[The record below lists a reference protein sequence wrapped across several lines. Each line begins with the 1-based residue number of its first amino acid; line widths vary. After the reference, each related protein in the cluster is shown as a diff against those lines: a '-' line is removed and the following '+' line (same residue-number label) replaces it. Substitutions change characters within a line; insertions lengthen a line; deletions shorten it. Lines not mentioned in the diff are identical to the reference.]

1 MATQL
6 VLDSATTATRA
17 PGGVREVGLLAFPVF
32 LQMATETVCQLV
44 NSAFV
49 GRLGATELG
58 AIGLGGIWLWTLLSP
73 FGGTASGV
81 QTFVSRADGEGKPAE
96 CGPWIWHALWT
107 LLPPIVVW
115 SAAMWVLFEP
125 LMAAIGPS
133 AELQARTAEYA
144 HARLLG
150 FPAVV
155 AGITLTSFFRGLGI
169 TRLPMIAAM
178 VSVAVDVVLAY
189 GLVYGRLG
197 LPEWGVYGAGMAFV
211 VAEYLN
217 AGLLVAF
224 LLLAEM
230 RRYSVRPRAPDLRA
244 ILRFLR
250 TSAPIG
256 GQWVLD
262 MTSFALFSSIVARM
276 GDADMAASQA
286 MLQLLSISYHQAFA
300 ISIGAGTLVGRY
312 LGAGQPDLAERSY
325 FSAVKL
331 ALALAAT
338 VAALFLGAPEL
349 LMRIFSDDPAV
360 LALARPLLLLGA
372 FFQVIDAIAI
382 IASGSLRGAGDT
394 RWPFAV
400 QATLAWV
407 VRIPLVWTAA
417 IWMGGGVFGAWLG
430 ELGFILILGLAF
442 VLRFRAGHWRTI
454 RL

>member
-1 MATQL
+1 MSTHVALESAVPVTRTQ
-6 VLDSATTATRA
+6 
-17 PGGVREVGLLAFPVF
+17 GGVREVGLLAFPVL
-32 LQMATETVCQLV
+32 LQMASETVCQLV
-44 NSAFV
+44 NSALV

-81 QTFVSRADGEGKPAE
+81 QVFVSRADGEGKPAE
-96 CGPWIWHALWT
+96 CGPWIWHAIWALVP
-107 LLPPIVVW
+107 LMIVW
-115 SAAMWVLFEP
+115 SGAMLVLFEP

-133 AELQARTAEYA
+133 PELQARTAEYA

-155 AGITLTSFFRGLGI
+155 AGLALTSFFRGLGI

-178 VSVAVDVVLAY
+178 ISVTVDVVLAY

-197 LPEWGVYGAGMAFV
+197 LPERGVYGAGIAFV
-211 VAEYLN
+211 VAEYLYT
-217 AGLLVAF
+217 ALLAAF
-224 LLLAEM
+224 LLLGEL
-230 RRYSVRPRAPDLRA
+230 RRYAVRPRGPDPRA
-244 ILRFLR
+244 ILRYLR

-276 GDADMAASQA
+276 GDAEMAASQA
-286 MLQLLSISYHQAFA
+286 MLQLLSLSYHQAFA

-312 LGAGQPDLAERSY
+312 LGAGQPDLSEQSY
-325 FSAVKL
+325 FSGVKL
-331 ALALAAT
+331 ALGIAAL

-349 LMRIFSDDPAV
+349 LMQIFSDDPAV

-372 FFQVIDAIAI
+372 FFQVIDALAI
-382 IASGSLRGAGDT
+382 IAGGALRGAGDT
-394 RWPFAV
+394 RWPFLV
-400 QATLAWV
+400 QATLAWA

-417 IWMGGGVFGAWLG
+417 IWLGGGVFGAWLG
-430 ELGFILILGLAF
+430 ELGFVLTLGLAF
-442 VLRFRAGHWRTI
+442 ILRFRAGHWRTME
-454 RL
+454 L

>member
-1 MATQL
+1 MSTNV
-6 VLDSATTATRA
+6 VLDTAPSLTRA
-17 PGGVREVGLLAFPVF
+17 PGGVREVGLIAFPVL
-32 LQMATETVCQLV
+32 LQMASETVCQLA
-44 NSAFV
+44 NSALV
-49 GRLGATELG
+49 GRLGSTELG

-73 FGGTASGV
+73 FTGTASGV

-96 CGPWIWHALWT
+96 CGPWIWQALWA
-107 LLPPIVVW
+107 LLPGIVTW
-115 SAAMWVLFEP
+115 SAVMMFLFEA
-125 LMAAIGPS
+125 LVAAIGPS
-133 AELQARTAEYA
+133 PELQARTAEYA

-155 AGITLTSFFRGLGI
+155 AGIALTSFFRGLGI

-178 VSVAVDVVLAY
+178 ISVSVDIVLAY

-197 LPEWGVYGAGMAFV
+197 LPAWGVYGAGVAFV
-211 VAEYLN
+211 VAEYLYT
-217 AGLLVAF
+217 GLLAAF
-224 LLLAEM
+224 LLLPEL
-230 RRYSVRPRAPDLRA
+230 RPYGVRPRGPDVRA

-276 GDADMAASQA
+276 GDAEMAASQA
-286 MLQLLSISYHQAFA
+286 MLQLLSLSYHQAFA

-312 LGAGQPDLAERSY
+312 LGAGQPDLSERAY

-331 ALALAAT
+331 ALGLAAL

-360 LALARPLLLLGA
+360 LALSGPLLLLGA
-372 FFQVIDAIAI
+372 FFQVIDALAI
-382 IASGSLRGAGDT
+382 IAGGALRGAGDT
-394 RWPFAV
+394 RWPFLV

-417 IWMGGGVFGAWLG
+417 IWLEGGVFGAWVG
-430 ELGFILILGLAF
+430 ELGFVLTLAGSF
-442 VLRFRAGHWRTI
+442 ILRFRAGHWRTMK
-454 RL
+454 L